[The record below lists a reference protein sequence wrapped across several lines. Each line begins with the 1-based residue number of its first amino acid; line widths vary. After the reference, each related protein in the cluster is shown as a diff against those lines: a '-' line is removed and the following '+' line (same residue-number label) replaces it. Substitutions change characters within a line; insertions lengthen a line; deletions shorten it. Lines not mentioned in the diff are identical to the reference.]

1 MSDETQHGQTTGR
14 STESPAEPTPGAPA
28 EPTARTGRRTQPEAD
43 GASAR
48 RGRRAWWIAAGL
60 VVLLVVVGG
69 VVWAVAGGDEEPVA
83 EPTTPPAVT
92 ITNPLPTPEVSP
104 VAKEPGTPL
113 YDLMPTTVLQFALS
127 ATTTEEPGL
136 APWTDGA
143 LEVHRLAYVD
153 ADGTELIVVAT
164 QWETAQ
170 EAETARAAADAAV
183 AAELPDAVAT
193 TDPVLVGEAQ
203 TGTATTR
210 AGDPTGVVTWSNGTA
225 VLRAEGPADVVRD
238 VFLAFPI

>member
-1 MSDETQHGQTTGR
+1 MSDETPQHGQ
-14 STESPAEPTPGAPA
+14 STDRPTENAAHPEGAA
-28 EPTARTGRRTQPEAD
+28 
-43 GASAR
+43 ASAR
-48 RGRRAWWIAAGL
+48 PRRRAWWIAGGL
-60 VVLLVVVGG
+60 VLLLVVVAV
-69 VVWAVAGGDEEPVA
+69 VVWAVAGGSEEPAA

-113 YDLMPTTVLQFALS
+113 YDLMPATVLQFALS
-127 ATTTEEPGL
+127 ATSAEDPGL

-143 LEVHRLAYVD
+143 LEVHRLTYVD
-153 ADGTELIVVAT
+153 AEGTELIVVAT
-164 QWETAQ
+164 QWETA
-170 EAETARAAADAAV
+170 EAAEAARAAADAAV

-193 TDPVLVGEAQ
+193 TDPVQVGEVQ

-225 VLRAEGPADVVRD
+225 VLRAEGPAGTVRD

>member
-1 MSDETQHGQTTGR
+1 MSDETPQHGQ
-14 STESPAEPTPGAPA
+14 PQH
-28 EPTARTGRRTQPEAD
+28 GRRTD
-43 GASAR
+43 GPDGDAAR
-48 RGRRAWWIAAGL
+48 PAGTSERPGRRAWWIAGGL
-60 VVLLVVVGG
+60 LLLLVVAGA
-69 VVWAVAGGDEEPVA
+69 VVWAVTRGGEEPAA

-113 YDLMPTTVLQFALS
+113 YDLLPSTVLQFALS
-127 ATTTEEPGL
+127 AASAEDPGL
-136 APWTDGA
+136 APWTGGA
-143 LEVHRLAYVD
+143 LEVHRLTYVA

-164 QWETAQ
+164 QWETPEDA
-170 EAETARAAADAAV
+170 EAARAAVDAAV
-183 AAELPDAVAT
+183 ATELPDAVAT
-193 TDPVLVGEAQ
+193 NDPVQVGEVQ

-225 VLRAEGPADVVRD
+225 VLRAEGPADTVRD

>member
-1 MSDETQHGQTTGR
+1 MSDETPQHGQSTDRQPQSRER
-14 STESPAEPTPGAPA
+14 S
-28 EPTARTGRRTQPEAD
+28 EAA
-43 GASAR
+43 GPR
-48 RGRRAWWIAAGL
+48 VRPGRRAWWIAGGL
-60 VVLLVVVGG
+60 VVLLVVVGV
-69 VVWAVAGGDEEPVA
+69 VVWVVTGGSEEPAA

-104 VAKEPGTPL
+104 MAKEPGTPL
-113 YDLMPTTVLQFALS
+113 YDLLPTAVLQFALS
-127 ATTTEEPGL
+127 ATTAEEPGL

-143 LEVHRLAYVD
+143 LEVHRLTYVD
-153 ADGTELIVVAT
+153 AAGTELIVVAT
-164 QWETAQ
+164 QWETPEDA
-170 EAETARAAADAAV
+170 EAARAAADAAV

-193 TDPVLVGEAQ
+193 TDPVQVGEVQ

-225 VLRAEGPADVVRD
+225 VLRAEGPAEVVRD